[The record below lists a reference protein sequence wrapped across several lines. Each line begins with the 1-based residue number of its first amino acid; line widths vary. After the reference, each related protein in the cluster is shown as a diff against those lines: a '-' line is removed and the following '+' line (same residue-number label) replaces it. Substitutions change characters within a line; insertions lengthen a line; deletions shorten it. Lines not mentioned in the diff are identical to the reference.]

1 MALKNATNFSY
12 GPTVSDKEALCQ
24 LGLPDDIAE
33 HFVPNCGPVIRRI
46 PPVTSLVSASLRAS
60 PPSLEHQ
67 CPALFFR
74 LLFCVGHA
82 VHFESIVV
90 EKRDHSALVAE
101 LHIGWQRDDQCARLA
116 DRRQVKEK

>member
-1 MALKNATNFSY
+1 MGLKNATNFTY

-46 PPVTSLVSASLRAS
+46 PPVRSLVSTSLRAS
-60 PPSLEHQ
+60 PASLEHQ
-67 CPALFFR
+67 CPAFLFR

-82 VHFESIVV
+82 VHFEAIVV
-90 EKRDHSALVAE
+90 EKSDHSALVAE
-101 LHIGWQRDDQCARLA
+101 LHTGRQRDDQGRSGV
-116 DRRQVKEK
+116 DRA

>member
-1 MALKNATNFSY
+1 MSLKNATNFSY
-12 GPTVSDKEALCQ
+12 APTVADKEALCQ

-60 PPSLEHQ
+60 PPSLEHE
-67 CPALFFR
+67 CPAFLFR

-90 EKRDHSALVAE
+90 EKRDHSSFVAE
-101 LHIGWQRDDQCARLA
+101 LHTGRQRDNQGRSGA
-116 DRRQVKEK
+116 DRA